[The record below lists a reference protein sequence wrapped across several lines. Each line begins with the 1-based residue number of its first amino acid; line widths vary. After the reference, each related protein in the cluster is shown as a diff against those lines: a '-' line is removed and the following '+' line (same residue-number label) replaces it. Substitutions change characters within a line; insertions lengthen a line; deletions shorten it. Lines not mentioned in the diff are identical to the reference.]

1 MKKLVLMFAAAV
13 MAVSASA
20 QTTQESKFFDN
31 WYLGVNVGAATKTTH
46 NAWFKNVNPSVGVR
60 LGKWFTPVWGAAVEA
75 DLYARNRNLPFTHKT
90 LVRGASG
97 KFIGTINATNLFLG
111 YKG

>member
-31 WYLGVNVGAATKTTH
+31 WYLGDVYKRQIMCLFVKH
-46 NAWFKNVNPSVGVR
+46 
-60 LGKWFTPVWGAAVEA
+60 L
-75 DLYARNRNLPFTHKT
+75 
-90 LVRGASG
+90 
-97 KFIGTINATNLFLG
+97 FIPITIIG
-111 YKG
+111 QEQIIRCV

>member
-46 NAWFKNVNPSVGVR
+46 NAWFKDRKSVV
-60 LGKWFTPVWGAAVEA
+60 
-75 DLYARNRNLPFTHKT
+75 
-90 LVRGASG
+90 
-97 KFIGTINATNLFLG
+97 
-111 YKG
+111 

>member
-1 MKKLVLMFAAAV
+1 MFAAAV

-46 NAWFKNVNPSVGVR
+46 NAWFKNVNPSQRRCRSCHAQTG
-60 LGKWFTPVWGAAVEA
+60 GCT
-75 DLYARNRNLPFTHKT
+75 AR
-90 LVRGASG
+90 RGSCAR
-97 KFIGTINATNLFLG
+97 
-111 YKG
+111 